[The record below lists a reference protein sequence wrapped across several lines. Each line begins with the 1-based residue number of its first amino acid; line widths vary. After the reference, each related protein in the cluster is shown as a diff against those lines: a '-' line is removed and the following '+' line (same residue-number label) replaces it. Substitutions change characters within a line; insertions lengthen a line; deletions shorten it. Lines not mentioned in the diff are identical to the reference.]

1 MPSHALNIYPP
12 QRFRVRD
19 VSQHKG
25 LPRFDLIFDDFE
37 NAVER
42 YSESVWETEAQAQIQ
57 ATMLEEAQA
66 RPVHWGV
73 VRPDNEN

>member
-1 MPSHALNIYPP
+1 M
-12 QRFRVRD
+12 
-19 VSQHKG
+19 
-25 LPRFDLIFDDFE
+25 PRFDLIFDDFE

-66 RPVHWGV
+66 RPVHWDV